1 LGRRRRVLEFSKPA
15 TNMGGREGRIEGG
28 DFRPRFWEK
37 KGLGFT
43 VLQTSRKHARE
54 ERRRF

>member
-28 DFRPRFWEK
+28 DFRPRF
-37 KGLGFT
+37 G
-43 VLQTSRKHARE
+43 
-54 ERRRF
+54 RRRV